1 MPSVSVGSLRDVIA
15 EGLVMKN
22 SRRNLL
28 FGLGAVAALP
38 ATSMASAAVGR
49 GGPAR
54 LAPGQY
60 FWSPERSPP
69 GPVVVIVSTSDQ
81 LTFAYRNGVLIGVS
95 SCSTGKPGHRTPT
108 GVFTILQKRVEHYSN
123 IYNNAPM
130 PYMQRLTWRGIALH
144 AGDLPGYPASAGC
157 ARLPTD
163 FARKLFRIT
172 DVGTPVIVADR
183 RSAPLEV
190 ASPGILLPDAAG
202 EQASK
207 VLASVQTRPPKNQ
220 WSTRV
225 VPSIRS
231 IVVSGRDRRAVVLL
245 NGKIESEGEVR
256 IREPEPPLG
265 TQAFALLGLAPERR
279 ALRWMSYGVGGAAT
293 EGATV
298 DHTTSE
304 TLGRIEMLDRA
315 EAMRVAMS
323 YRPGTTLVVTDLS
336 ASPAS
341 RTAPD
346 FVVADGQPY
355 RMPRTRPKAD

>member
-1 MPSVSVGSLRDVIA
+1 M
-15 EGLVMKN
+15 MH
-22 SRRNLL
+22 SRRRLL
-28 FGLGAVAALP
+28 LGLGAIAVSPAAAKGTGVAAG
-38 ATSMASAAVGR
+38 GR
-49 GGPAR
+49 PAR

-60 FWSPERSPP
+60 FWSPERAPP

-81 LTFAYRNGVLIGVS
+81 LTFAYRNGVLIWVT

-157 ARLPTD
+157 VRLPVE

-172 DVGTPVIVADR
+172 DIGTPVIVADR

-190 ASPGILLPDAAG
+190 ASPGILLPDAAA

-207 VLASVQTRPPKNQ
+207 VLASVQSKPKKDK

-225 VPSIRS
+225 IPPIRS
-231 IVVSGRDRRAVVLL
+231 IVVSGKDRRAVVLL
-245 NGKIESEGEVR
+245 NGKVESEGEVR
-256 IREPEPPLG
+256 IRDPQRPLG
-265 TQAFALLGLAPERR
+265 TQAFALLGATPDRR
-279 ALRWMSYGVGGAAT
+279 ALRWMSYGVGGAAM
-293 EGATV
+293 EGAAV
-298 DHTTSE
+298 DRTTSE
-304 TLGRIEMLDRA
+304 TLARIEMLDRA
-315 EAMRVAMS
+315 EAMRVAMA

-355 RMPRTRPKAD
+355 RMPRKRPKAE

>member
-1 MPSVSVGSLRDVIA
+1 MQTVVA
-15 EGLVMKN
+15 EGLIMKY
-22 SRRNLL
+22 SRRSLL

-38 ATSMASAAVGR
+38 AAANATGAASSGR
-49 GGPAR
+49 ATR

-60 FWSPERSPP
+60 FWSPERAPP

-157 ARLPTD
+157 VRLPAA
-163 FARKLFRIT
+163 FARKLFSIT

-183 RSAPLEV
+183 RNAPAEV
-190 ASPGILLPDAAG
+190 ASPGILIPDAAA
-202 EQASK
+202 EHASK
-207 VLASVQTRPPKNQ
+207 VLASVQSKRTKGK

-225 VPSIRS
+225 TPSIRS
-231 IVVSGRDRRAVVLL
+231 IVVSGKDRRAVVLL
-245 NGKIESEGEVR
+245 NGEVESEGEVR
-256 IREPEPPLG
+256 IREPQHPLG
-265 TQAFALLGLAPERR
+265 TQAFALLGAAPDRR
-279 ALRWMSYGVGGAAT
+279 TLRWMSFGVGGAAI
-293 EGATV
+293 EGAAV
-298 DHTTSE
+298 DRTTSE
-304 TLGRIEMLDRA
+304 TLARIEMLDRA
-315 EAMRVAMS
+315 EAMRVAMT

-336 ASPAS
+336 ASPTS
-341 RTAPD
+341 RTGPD
-346 FVVADGQPY
+346 FVVADGEPY
-355 RMPRTRPKAD
+355 RMPRKKPKAE